1 MEILCA
7 LEFHNKTNTISILLN
22 MSRKLILFILATL
35 LLVSNCNALE
45 HKDSQVI
52 QLEKAKFQLL
62 NSEEPPSSGD
72 WETVILPNAWSKS
85 MYERGDNGWYQFDIH
100 LTELPNSNWGIYLP
114 HLNMNAA
121 VFLNGVLL
129 GDGGQFTEPIA
140 RNWNHPLYFH
150 TSPEHWRIGENIIS
164 VRLKSYPGYG
174 HLSPLQVGPEDILQ
188 SRYRTHVFFQ
198 NDINAVLMIGTL
210 FAGIFI
216 FSIWLSRRNDVLY
229 LWYSLMAFCWAL
241 FTSNTFI
248 TNIPVSVRIWDWLIY
263 SCIAWWTVLL
273 AIFSHRAAEIHR
285 PKLENIFLIWAVL
298 STIAYAF
305 TDLKF
310 ISQTALIWQVGS
322 IIIGFV
328 VSFELLLDKRKI
340 FQTRLLG
347 FLIALVLLTGI
358 HDWLMQSGLIQRWW
372 VYGNHILHYA
382 APLLIM
388 YIGWTLIG
396 RFISAIRESEELNI
410 TLEHRI
416 AAAQGE
422 LQKNFAQTRKLEINQ
437 AAMLERER
445 IYRDLHDDVGAKLL
459 GLAISAQRSNLT
471 READVARSALQD
483 LRDVVSR
490 SAYVDS
496 LLGDLIADLRAETEQ
511 RISPTGLRLEWSFPH
526 EEVDIRVGSEAAL
539 NLSRILRE
547 SVTNVLRHADASSIC
562 IAMRITNEHFSL
574 EIEDDGKGCVIQEI
588 KQHRGMLSMQTRAAA
603 LNASLAWS
611 PAIPK
616 GCRVSLHVPLSSLPP
631 LNTGVT

>member
-1 MEILCA
+1 MQASIL
-7 LEFHNKTNTISILLN
+7 ILLN
-22 MSRKLILFILATL
+22 MLRKFILFILAVL
-35 LLVSNCNALE
+35 ILVADCNAIELE
-45 HKDSQVI
+45 NSKVI
-52 QLEKAKFQLL
+52 QLDKAKFQLL
-62 NSEEPPSSGD
+62 NSEEPPSSGA
-72 WETVILPNAWSKS
+72 WESVILPNAWSKS

-100 LTELPNSNWGIYLP
+100 LTELPNNNWGIYLP

-150 TSPEHWRIGENIIS
+150 TSPDHWRIGENIIS

-188 SRYRTHVFFQ
+188 SRYRKHVFFQ

-216 FSIWLSRRNDVLY
+216 FSIWLSRRNDVVY

-248 TNIPVSVRIWDWLIY
+248 TNIPVSGRIWDWLIY

-273 AIFSHRAAEIHR
+273 AIFSHRAAEIYR
-285 PKLENIFLIWAVL
+285 PKLELFFLVWAAL

-310 ISQTALIWQVGS
+310 ISQTSLIWQVGS

-347 FLIALVLLTGI
+347 FLIALVLMTGI

-372 VYGNHILHYA
+372 AYGNHILHYA
-382 APLLIM
+382 APLLIL
-388 YIGWTLIG
+388 YIGWTLIK
-396 RFISAIRESEELNI
+396 RFISAIKESEQLNI

-416 AAAQGE
+416 AVAQGE
-422 LQKNFAQTRKLEINQ
+422 LQENFAQTRKLEVNQ

-445 IYRDLHDDVGAKLL
+445 IYRDLHDDMGAKLL
-459 GLAISAQRSNLT
+459 GLAISAQRANLT

-490 SAYVDS
+490 SAYADS

-511 RISPTGLRLEWSFPH
+511 RVSQTGLRMEWLFPH

-547 SVTNVLRHADASSIC
+547 SVTNVLRHAEASSIC
-562 IAMRITNEHFSL
+562 IAMKITKEHFSL
-574 EIEDDGKGCVIQEI
+574 EIEDDGKGCVIEEI
-588 KQHRGMLSMQTRAAA
+588 KQHRGMLSMQTRAAT
-603 LNASLAWS
+603 LNANLAWS
-611 PAIPK
+611 PVSPK
-616 GCRVSLHVPLSSLPP
+616 GCRVSLYVPLSSFPP
-631 LNTGVT
+631 PP